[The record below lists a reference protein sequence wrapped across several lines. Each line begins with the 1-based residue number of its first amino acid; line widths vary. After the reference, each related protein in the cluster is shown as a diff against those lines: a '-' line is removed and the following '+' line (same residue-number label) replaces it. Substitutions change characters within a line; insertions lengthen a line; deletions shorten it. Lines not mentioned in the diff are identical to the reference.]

1 MNSNFP
7 TTDPSEQ
14 PSNPTQ
20 SNKVK
25 EPWSTPTLTKI
36 SAVENTLSN
45 PTPGGDGGPP
55 YSKL

>member
-45 PTPGGDGGPP
+45 PTPGGDGGP
-55 YSKL
+55 LL